1 MNIISQLYLAR
12 GIFYGGKQMNVFTL
26 KDFSVDEI
34 NQILDEAEEFK
45 AGKKVD
51 FKGQKVVANLFFE
64 PSTRTHYSFD
74 KAAFNLGCRTQNF
87 EAANSS
93 VQKGE
98 SLYDT
103 VKFFESI
110 GCDAVVIRHPKEN
123 YYNDLVGRISI
134 PVVSGGDGT
143 GNHPSQ
149 SLLDLMTIREE
160 FGHFEGLKIVIVG
173 DIVHSRVAH
182 SNYEIMK
189 RLGME
194 VYTSGPKQ
202 FEEPGYNYVD
212 FDKILSEVDIVMLL
226 RVQHERHHE
235 LMRLTT
241 EQYHDMFGLNQKRVD
256 KMKKGAIIMH
266 PAPFNRNVEIADDIV
281 ECSKSRIFKQMTNGV
296 YVRMALLNRVL
307 SND

>member
-1 MNIISQLYLAR
+1 MYKKKKYLGLLILGIIVICIVMCVINRKLVVEAISEAIPLVGGLIIGIISMLILVHS
-12 GIFYGGKQMNVFTL
+12 IFG
-26 KDFSVDEI
+26 S
-34 NQILDEAEEFK
+34 EESHSRNR
-45 AGKKVD
+45 D
-51 FKGQKVVANLFFE
+51 
-64 PSTRTHYSFD
+64 D
-74 KAAFNLGCRTQNF
+74 
-87 EAANSS
+87 
-93 VQKGE
+93 
-98 SLYDT
+98 
-103 VKFFESI
+103 I
-110 GCDAVVIRHPKEN
+110 EN

-212 FDKILSEVDIVMLL
+212 FDKILPEVDIVMLL